1 MRYSVL
7 VILLLFK
14 VEAIGQI
21 KQDKLVERTSW
32 LVGSWIGKHNGSPFY
47 EAWRMRDNTLVNFTI
62 EIKKSDTLVIEQTS
76 LRANNDKIVFGKK
89 GDWLL
94 KRLTRNEIV
103 LENDSSKYSNRIIYL
118 HLDND
123 HWFTVLESPDFTM
136 YFDMEKF
143 PALEAVVNRFIRN
156 NKK

>member
-1 MRYSVL
+1 MRYFILIVL
-7 VILLLFK
+7 LICHGK
-14 VEAIGQI
+14 ATSQI
-21 KQDKLVERTSW
+21 KQDKFAERTSW
-32 LVGSWIGKHNGSPFY
+32 LLGSWAGKHNGAPFY

-62 EIKKSDTLVIEQTS
+62 EIKKGDTLVIEQTS
-76 LRANNDKIVFGKK
+76 LRTNNDKIVFGKK

-136 YFDMEKF
+136 YFDMERF
-143 PALEAVVNRFIRN
+143 PALETTVDRFIRN
-156 NKK
+156 KKK